1 MTGLDQRVAE
11 LLTECDAI
19 GIRLV
24 PAGKGG
30 LTINAPQEV
39 LTPDLVERLRT
50 NKSELVALLQPKPR
64 LDYMRTALTDRAAPV
79 CRCGSAVWRDVPIH
93 NGQSTRRDCAR
104 CGRFID
110 FSRWYGTDALQA
122 GE

>member
-1 MTGLDQRVAE
+1 MTSLDSTLAN
-11 LLTECDAI
+11 LLAECDAQ

-24 PAGKGG
+24 LAGNGG
-30 LTINAPQEV
+30 LTIDAPHEV
-39 LTPDLVERLRT
+39 LTPELIERLRT
-50 NKSELVALLQPKPR
+50 HKTELLAILRPKR
-64 LDYMRTALTDRAAPV
+64 SVQVSRAAPAIPAKPV
-79 CRCGSAVWRDVPIH
+79 CRCGSTTWLNVPIH
-93 NGQSTRRDCAR
+93 DAQSTRRDCVR

>member
-24 PAGKGG
+24 PASGGG
-30 LTINAPQEV
+30 LTIDAPQEV
-39 LTPDLVERLRT
+39 LTPDLVDQLRIH
-50 NKSELVALLQPKPR
+50 KADLLVRLQPHGWLETRRPV
-64 LDYMRTALTDRAAPV
+64 LTAQTKPV
-79 CRCGSAVWRDVPIH
+79 CRCGSTTWLDVAIH
-93 NGQSTRRDCAR
+93 DRQSNRRDCAR

-110 FSRWYGTDALQA
+110 FSRWYGAIALQA